1 MFLMGFYLLSGGIHA
16 GFDKH
21 RGAFY
26 WNAADNRRKYRFV
39 KWKLMCRPKYL
50 GGLGIINTSI
60 MNQCLMIKWWWKIMS
75 AGDQPL
81 WLSILKAKYFPSS
94 SPMFANAHGGS

>member
-1 MFLMGFYLLSGGIHA
+1 MVDFETVVDKVSGRVEPWQGKVLAIGGRLVLINDCLTNIPMIVMGFYLLSAGTHA

-39 KWKLMCRPKYL
+39 KWNLMCRPKNL
-50 GGLGIINTSI
+50 GG
-60 MNQCLMIKWWWKIMS
+60 
-75 AGDQPL
+75 
-81 WLSILKAKYFPSS
+81 
-94 SPMFANAHGGS
+94 